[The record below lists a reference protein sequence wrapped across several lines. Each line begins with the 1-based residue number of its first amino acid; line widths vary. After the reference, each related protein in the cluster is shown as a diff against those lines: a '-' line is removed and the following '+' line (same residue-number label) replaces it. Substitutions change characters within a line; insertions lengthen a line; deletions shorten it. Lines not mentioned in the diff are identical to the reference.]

1 MVLTDQMTSASSNR
15 YVMKYTDLVVNLRFT
30 KKTLVLS
37 SISHKTWLNTGTQY
51 ETSCREH
58 VAPWVKLVAPSEFAA
73 CFFQQSLSF
82 LYFSVI
88 KISTKQYETPCRRW
102 KRLTS
107 KTCACRE
114 HVAPWE
120 KLVAPSEFAAWAFDA
135 YVRRNAELNGSWISW
150 AILHW
155 RIVIPRIVKK
165 KNLWIWRIPI

>member
-1 MVLTDQMTSASSNR
+1 MTLASSNR
-15 YVMKYTDLVVNLRFT
+15 YVMKYPDLLANLLLLTNKPLR
-30 KKTLVLS
+30 
-37 SISHKTWLNTGTQY
+37 Y
-51 ETSCREH
+51 
-58 VAPWVKLVAPSEFAA
+58 
-73 CFFQQSLSF
+73 F
-82 LYFSVI
+82 LYFSESSILVL
-88 KISTKQYETPCRRW
+88 TKQYETPCRRW

-120 KLVAPSEFAAWAFDA
+120 KLVAPSEFSAWAFDA

-165 KNLWIWRIPI
+165 WNGMKKIYEYEGFQYSSSILPIES